1 MGGIG
6 VKDADAALKDAR
18 HGAKDVGSDVKNAE
32 ADVKN
37 AEKMLRTLGP
47 DVKNAKT
54 VLRTL
59 DQNVKKAMVLSSKRA
74 LRALNHGI
82 RSEAA
87 QRLEQ
92 RSLPAAASCS
102 CWTPKPTR
110 AIRAKG

>member
-18 HGAKDVGSDVKNAE
+18 LGAKDVGSDVKNAE

-37 AEKMLRTLGP
+37 AETMLRTLGP

-82 RSEAA
+82 RSEVASGA
-87 QRLEQ
+87 TPVPRLAGCERQ
-92 RSLPAAASCS
+92 DRWP
-102 CWTPKPTR
+102 WR
-110 AIRAKG
+110 QVG

>member
-18 HGAKDVGSDVKNAE
+18 LGAKDVGSDVKNAE

-37 AEKMLRTLGP
+37 AEKMLRM
-47 DVKNAKT
+47 
-54 VLRTL
+54 L

-82 RSEAA
+82 RSEV
-87 QRLEQ
+87 
-92 RSLPAAASCS
+92 ASELRQCH
-102 CWTPKPTR
+102 
-110 AIRAKG
+110 G